1 MGRVLLEESPVFA
14 GVVAECDA
22 ALLPWTGVSVTE
34 LLAGRRVLVG
44 VEEVQPAL
52 FAMSLGLAAW
62 WRSMGVE
69 PSAVVGHSQGE
80 VAAAVVA
87 GVLSVEQGARI
98 VAARSRAVATRCG
111 EGGMAVVGRSHE
123 WVGERV
129 AGTVLSVAAV
139 NTATSTVV
147 SGDDD
152 ALDTLVAE
160 LQAEGVFARR
170 VQVDYA
176 SHSAHMD
183 GLLPGLEEELA
194 WLEPAPG
201 SVPLYSTV
209 HGRRLDGREMD
220 AAYWCA
226 NLREPVRFDRAAD
239 AAAGD
244 GHVRWVEVSPH
255 PVMAMALDDV
265 TQRHGGSSHGTA
277 HRDHADTG
285 DLLASWTQGGLAQGD
300 TWPWERVVPR
310 APLEAS
316 LPTYAFARE
325 RHWHAPPTGTAPD
338 PTAWGIESL
347 DHPWLTHVTPLAS
360 GDGLVLSGRID
371 ASGAGQ
377 GWLREHQVFGTVLL
391 PGTALL
397 DMVLTAAERVGAAGI
412 DTLTLS
418 TPLVLPDHGS

>member
-22 ALLPWTGVSVTE
+22 ALLPWTGVSGTE
-34 LLAGRRVLVG
+34 LLAGRRAVVG

-111 EGGMAVVGRSHE
+111 VGGMAVVGRSHE

-152 ALDTLVAE
+152 ALDRLVAE

-183 GLLPGLEEELA
+183 GLLPG
-194 WLEPAPG
+194 
-201 SVPLYSTV
+201 
-209 HGRRLDGREMD
+209 
-220 AAYWCA
+220 
-226 NLREPVRFDRAAD
+226 
-239 AAAGD
+239 
-244 GHVRWVEVSPH
+244 
-255 PVMAMALDDV
+255 
-265 TQRHGGSSHGTA
+265 
-277 HRDHADTG
+277 
-285 DLLASWTQGGLAQGD
+285 
-300 TWPWERVVPR
+300 
-310 APLEAS
+310 
-316 LPTYAFARE
+316 
-325 RHWHAPPTGTAPD
+325 
-338 PTAWGIESL
+338 
-347 DHPWLTHVTPLAS
+347 
-360 GDGLVLSGRID
+360 
-371 ASGAGQ
+371 
-377 GWLREHQVFGTVLL
+377 
-391 PGTALL
+391 
-397 DMVLTAAERVGAAGI
+397 
-412 DTLTLS
+412 
-418 TPLVLPDHGS
+418 